1 MPLDLLFRILS
12 TSLAPMILISGVG
25 LLLLSMTN
33 RFGRVID
40 RARHTAR
47 EIEQGVEGSRR
58 DMLHEQLEVLY
69 RRGRIM
75 RGSILFTSAAVLCV
89 SIGVLSVFGAQLVGA
104 ETDYVSP
111 LFFALALISVVPG
124 ISLFIQDIF
133 VSLRAL
139 ELEIGPARRR

>member
-40 RARHTAR
+40 RARHIAH
-47 EIEQGVEGSRR
+47 EIEQGAEGSRH
-58 DMLHEQLEVLY
+58 DMLHQQLEVLY
-69 RRGRIM
+69 QRGRIM

-89 SIGVLSVFGAQLVGA
+89 SIGVLSVFGAQLAGA
-104 ETDYVSP
+104 EADYISP
-111 LFFALALISVVPG
+111 LFFALALIAVVPG
-124 ISLFIQDIF
+124 VSLFIHDIF

-139 ELEIGPARRR
+139 ELEIGPARKR

>member
-1 MPLDLLFRILS
+1 MPLDILFRILS

-25 LLLLSMTN
+25 LLVLSMTN

-47 EIEQGVEGSRR
+47 EIEQGAEGSRR

-89 SIGVLSVFGAQLVGA
+89 SIGALGALGFRCGA
-104 ETDYVSP
+104 SSP
-111 LFFALALISVVPG
+111 SGRPVAPFIGALASGKNLP
-124 ISLFIQDIF
+124 DIF
-133 VSLRAL
+133 PRFIPCSTGTGI
-139 ELEIGPARRR
+139 ETMHGG